1 MKERTVLL
9 VANNYPP
16 ANVPG
21 ATRAARLVR
30 HLPALGWRPIVI
42 TTTSADGSGSDDSE
56 DGVIRVRRID
66 TREHLAIAGRYPAF
80 LAFPDRW
87 VASLPGAVRRGLG
100 LLRRQRIDAV
110 CSTSPP
116 VTPHLVA
123 RALRLRTTA
132 PWVLELRDPWNL
144 AAPFG
149 PVLRALDR
157 RLARRLLGA
166 ADRVVVTTDLLADE
180 LRAVIGPQ
188 RVRVV
193 PNGFDE
199 RDFAGPAPTP
209 DGRFTLLHAG
219 HVGAGYRDPVE
230 LLRAVR
236 LCRDAGLLPADV
248 RVRLLG
254 VPEDTAAGLCAAA
267 SGLGLGDA
275 VETAPRVST
284 REAIA
289 AMRVA
294 SLLVVLQEKATFAHS
309 VPSKVWEYLRSGRAV
324 VAIAPPGGAT
334 HAALC
339 GVPGVRLAPE
349 NRAATIAPLLAE
361 AYAAWRARPE
371 HTFVRDL
378 EAWRAE
384 SIAAR
389 FAAVLDE
396 VAHDA

>member
-1 MKERTVLL
+1 MRERTVLL
-9 VANNYPP
+9 VANDYPP
-16 ANVPG
+16 ANVPA

-30 HLPALGWRPIVI
+30 HLPACGWRPIVL
-42 TTTSADGSGSDDSE
+42 TTTPAGEAGCDEDP

-66 TREHLAIAGRYPAF
+66 TRQHLAIAGRYPAF

-87 VASLPGAVRRGLG
+87 VGSLPAVVRRGLG

-116 VTPHLVA
+116 VTAHLVA
-123 RALRLRTTA
+123 RFLRQRTTA
-132 PWVLELRDPWNL
+132 PWILELRDPWNL
-144 AAPFG
+144 SAPFG
-149 PVLRALDR
+149 PVLQALDR

-166 ADRVVVTTDLLADE
+166 ADRVVVTTDQLADE
-180 LRAVIGPQ
+180 LRAVVGPQ

-199 RDFAGPAPTP
+199 RDFTAPAPAP

-236 LCRDAGLLPADV
+236 LGCAAGLLPADI
-248 RVRLLG
+248 RVRFLG
-254 VPEDTAAGLCAAA
+254 VPEDAAADLRAAA
-267 SGLGLGDA
+267 SGLGLGEA
-275 VETAPRVST
+275 VETAPRVSA

-289 AMRVA
+289 AMCVA
-294 SLLVVLQEKATFAHS
+294 SLLVVLQEKAGFARS
-309 VPSKVWEYLRSGRAV
+309 VPSKVWEYLRSGRAI

-339 GVPGVRLAPE
+339 GVSGVRLAPE

-361 AYAAWRARPE
+361 AYAAWRAQPE
-371 HTFVRDL
+371 HSFARDL

-396 VAHDA
+396 VAHGG